1 MQESH
6 DDHLAEHPDER
17 FVVDIDLPELRRTLD
32 PHERVRR
39 QERVEIDPPRLHVA
53 TSPRGERVRDMRP

>member
-1 MQESH
+1 MNGI
-6 DDHLAEHPDER
+6 
-17 FVVDIDLPELRRTLD
+17 VVDIDLPELRRTLD

-53 TSPRGERVRDMRP
+53 TSPRGERVRDS